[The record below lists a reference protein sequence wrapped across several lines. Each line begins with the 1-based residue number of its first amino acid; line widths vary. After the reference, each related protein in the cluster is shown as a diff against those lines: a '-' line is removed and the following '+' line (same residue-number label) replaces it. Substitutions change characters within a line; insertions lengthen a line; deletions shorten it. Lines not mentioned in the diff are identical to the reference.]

1 MTRRPITEAEFL
13 AAITGIDRSAFRL
26 ELQDAYAEPGEQ
38 GILTAYLATGGVDP
52 TKAPGFPDWYALV
65 HRLVTSGRRVER
77 VRVHRDPP
85 TDYQRFER
93 HIGRWNAEAGEDIR
107 YLARC
112 RAADLGL
119 PVGDLREW
127 WLLDDER
134 LIVLDF
140 TADGRRIG
148 TYLTDDPAD
157 VAHARTLRRIA
168 WRHAAPAPRQQVA

>member
-1 MTRRPITEAEFL
+1 MIRRPITEAEFL
-13 AAITGIDRSAFRL
+13 AAIAGIDRFAFRL

-38 GILTAYLATGGVDP
+38 GILTAYLAGGDADP

-65 HRLVTSGRRVER
+65 RRLVTSGRRVER

-107 YLARC
+107 YLTSI
-112 RAADLGL
+112 RAAQIGL
-119 PVGDLREW
+119 PVGGLREW

-134 LIVLDF
+134 LIVLYF
-140 TADGRRIG
+140 RPDGRRIG

-168 WRHAAPAPRQQVA
+168 WQHATPTPRQQVA